1 MDNNMLLN
9 LNWNLPLDI
18 QDDAICK
25 MASMIDLNPK
35 DLLQPVSKEYWGNA
49 AKVLLKMGYPRIREA
64 IPGLLIWLQDINW
77 PGSNEVMELLRTI
90 PKAEFVPF
98 LEDTVKEALS
108 SDDEIWIE
116 NLSYFL
122 SQLKLKENDFT
133 SKEVY
138 LSLLA
143 GSEFWK

>member
-1 MDNNMLLN
+1 MNNNMLLH

-18 QDDAICK
+18 QDDAVCK
-25 MASMIDLNPK
+25 MASMIDINPK
-35 DLLQPVSKEYWGNA
+35 DLLQPVSKEYWENA

-77 PGSNEVMELLRTI
+77 PGSNEVMELLKTI
-90 PKAEFVPF
+90 PKAELVPY
-98 LEDTVKEALS
+98 LDDAVKEAIS

-122 SQLKLKENDFT
+122 LQLKLNENDFA
-133 SKEVY
+133 SKDVY
-138 LSLLA
+138 LSLLS